1 MRKSTP
7 ALLLLP
13 ALAQTPASDPSNG
26 RGGTTDTNRDRDHDF
41 NYGWLGLLGLAGL
54 IPRGRR
60 QNHNAEVRTP
70 R

>member
-1 MRKSTP
+1 M
-7 ALLLLP
+7 P
-13 ALAQTPASDPSNG
+13 ALAQTPGPEPSSG
-26 RGGTTDTNRDRDHDF
+26 RVGTTDTNRDHDF

-60 QNHNAEVRTP
+60 NHDTDTGRT